1 MLHINNACI
10 AFGTEVLFSG
20 FEMKLEKGETACIV
34 GQSGCGK
41 TSLLNAV
48 MGFVPL
54 YEGTIKVGGTLLD
67 KSTIDLVRRQI
78 AWIPQELALPFEWVK
93 EMVSLPF
100 ELKVNR
106 SVPFSEERLFMCFD
120 ELGLEHELYFKRV
133 NEVSG
138 GQRQRIMLA
147 VAALLNKPLIVIDEP
162 TSALDTGSTDKVL
175 AFFRRQAEKGAA
187 VLAVSHDKDFASG
200 CHYLIEL
207 KTKLVVGTI
216 DISYYNLFVGLLL
229 LAIPFFYLWKF
240 KTGLLKPAVIGT
252 LRMIIQLFFIGIYL
266 KYLFLWNNPWINF
279 LWVIVMIFVAGQTAL
294 VRTGLKRRI
303 LLIPITVGFLC
314 SVILVGLYF
323 IGIVLQLDNIFSAQ
337 YFIPI
342 FGILMGNMLSS
353 NVIALNT
360 YYSGLKR
367 EQQLYRYLLGN
378 GATRQEAQ
386 APFIKQAIIKSFSPL
401 IANIAVM
408 GLVALPGTMIGQ
420 ILGGSSPNVAIK
432 YQMMIMVITFTASM
446 LSLMITISLASRR
459 SFDAYGKLLEVS
471 KEAKK

>member
-106 SVPFSEERLFMCFD
+106 SVPFSEERLFMCSD

-207 KTKLVVGTI
+207 
-216 DISYYNLFVGLLL
+216 
-229 LAIPFFYLWKF
+229 
-240 KTGLLKPAVIGT
+240 
-252 LRMIIQLFFIGIYL
+252 
-266 KYLFLWNNPWINF
+266 
-279 LWVIVMIFVAGQTAL
+279 
-294 VRTGLKRRI
+294 
-303 LLIPITVGFLC
+303 
-314 SVILVGLYF
+314 
-323 IGIVLQLDNIFSAQ
+323 
-337 YFIPI
+337 
-342 FGILMGNMLSS
+342 
-353 NVIALNT
+353 
-360 YYSGLKR
+360 
-367 EQQLYRYLLGN
+367 
-378 GATRQEAQ
+378 
-386 APFIKQAIIKSFSPL
+386 
-401 IANIAVM
+401 
-408 GLVALPGTMIGQ
+408 
-420 ILGGSSPNVAIK
+420 
-432 YQMMIMVITFTASM
+432 
-446 LSLMITISLASRR
+446 
-459 SFDAYGKLLEVS
+459 
-471 KEAKK
+471 

>member
-175 AFFRRQAEKGAA
+175 AFFRRQAEKGAV

-207 KTKLVVGTI
+207 
-216 DISYYNLFVGLLL
+216 
-229 LAIPFFYLWKF
+229 
-240 KTGLLKPAVIGT
+240 
-252 LRMIIQLFFIGIYL
+252 
-266 KYLFLWNNPWINF
+266 
-279 LWVIVMIFVAGQTAL
+279 
-294 VRTGLKRRI
+294 
-303 LLIPITVGFLC
+303 
-314 SVILVGLYF
+314 
-323 IGIVLQLDNIFSAQ
+323 
-337 YFIPI
+337 
-342 FGILMGNMLSS
+342 
-353 NVIALNT
+353 
-360 YYSGLKR
+360 
-367 EQQLYRYLLGN
+367 
-378 GATRQEAQ
+378 
-386 APFIKQAIIKSFSPL
+386 
-401 IANIAVM
+401 
-408 GLVALPGTMIGQ
+408 
-420 ILGGSSPNVAIK
+420 
-432 YQMMIMVITFTASM
+432 
-446 LSLMITISLASRR
+446 
-459 SFDAYGKLLEVS
+459 
-471 KEAKK
+471 

>member
-48 MGFVPL
+48 MGFVPF

-207 KTKLVVGTI
+207 
-216 DISYYNLFVGLLL
+216 
-229 LAIPFFYLWKF
+229 
-240 KTGLLKPAVIGT
+240 
-252 LRMIIQLFFIGIYL
+252 
-266 KYLFLWNNPWINF
+266 
-279 LWVIVMIFVAGQTAL
+279 
-294 VRTGLKRRI
+294 
-303 LLIPITVGFLC
+303 
-314 SVILVGLYF
+314 
-323 IGIVLQLDNIFSAQ
+323 
-337 YFIPI
+337 
-342 FGILMGNMLSS
+342 
-353 NVIALNT
+353 
-360 YYSGLKR
+360 
-367 EQQLYRYLLGN
+367 
-378 GATRQEAQ
+378 
-386 APFIKQAIIKSFSPL
+386 
-401 IANIAVM
+401 
-408 GLVALPGTMIGQ
+408 
-420 ILGGSSPNVAIK
+420 
-432 YQMMIMVITFTASM
+432 
-446 LSLMITISLASRR
+446 
-459 SFDAYGKLLEVS
+459 
-471 KEAKK
+471 

>member
-67 KSTIDLVRRQI
+67 KSTIDLVPRQI

-147 VAALLNKPLIVIDEP
+147 VAALLNRPLIVIDEP

-207 KTKLVVGTI
+207 
-216 DISYYNLFVGLLL
+216 
-229 LAIPFFYLWKF
+229 
-240 KTGLLKPAVIGT
+240 
-252 LRMIIQLFFIGIYL
+252 
-266 KYLFLWNNPWINF
+266 
-279 LWVIVMIFVAGQTAL
+279 
-294 VRTGLKRRI
+294 
-303 LLIPITVGFLC
+303 
-314 SVILVGLYF
+314 
-323 IGIVLQLDNIFSAQ
+323 
-337 YFIPI
+337 
-342 FGILMGNMLSS
+342 
-353 NVIALNT
+353 
-360 YYSGLKR
+360 
-367 EQQLYRYLLGN
+367 
-378 GATRQEAQ
+378 
-386 APFIKQAIIKSFSPL
+386 
-401 IANIAVM
+401 
-408 GLVALPGTMIGQ
+408 
-420 ILGGSSPNVAIK
+420 
-432 YQMMIMVITFTASM
+432 
-446 LSLMITISLASRR
+446 
-459 SFDAYGKLLEVS
+459 
-471 KEAKK
+471 

>member
-175 AFFRRQAEKGAA
+175 ASFRRQAEKGAA

-207 KTKLVVGTI
+207 
-216 DISYYNLFVGLLL
+216 
-229 LAIPFFYLWKF
+229 
-240 KTGLLKPAVIGT
+240 
-252 LRMIIQLFFIGIYL
+252 
-266 KYLFLWNNPWINF
+266 
-279 LWVIVMIFVAGQTAL
+279 
-294 VRTGLKRRI
+294 
-303 LLIPITVGFLC
+303 
-314 SVILVGLYF
+314 
-323 IGIVLQLDNIFSAQ
+323 
-337 YFIPI
+337 
-342 FGILMGNMLSS
+342 
-353 NVIALNT
+353 
-360 YYSGLKR
+360 
-367 EQQLYRYLLGN
+367 
-378 GATRQEAQ
+378 
-386 APFIKQAIIKSFSPL
+386 
-401 IANIAVM
+401 
-408 GLVALPGTMIGQ
+408 
-420 ILGGSSPNVAIK
+420 
-432 YQMMIMVITFTASM
+432 
-446 LSLMITISLASRR
+446 
-459 SFDAYGKLLEVS
+459 
-471 KEAKK
+471 

>member
-175 AFFRRQAEKGAA
+175 AFFRRPAEKGAA
-187 VLAVSHDKDFASG
+187 VLAVSHYKDFASG

-207 KTKLVVGTI
+207 
-216 DISYYNLFVGLLL
+216 
-229 LAIPFFYLWKF
+229 
-240 KTGLLKPAVIGT
+240 
-252 LRMIIQLFFIGIYL
+252 
-266 KYLFLWNNPWINF
+266 
-279 LWVIVMIFVAGQTAL
+279 
-294 VRTGLKRRI
+294 
-303 LLIPITVGFLC
+303 
-314 SVILVGLYF
+314 
-323 IGIVLQLDNIFSAQ
+323 
-337 YFIPI
+337 
-342 FGILMGNMLSS
+342 
-353 NVIALNT
+353 
-360 YYSGLKR
+360 
-367 EQQLYRYLLGN
+367 
-378 GATRQEAQ
+378 
-386 APFIKQAIIKSFSPL
+386 
-401 IANIAVM
+401 
-408 GLVALPGTMIGQ
+408 
-420 ILGGSSPNVAIK
+420 
-432 YQMMIMVITFTASM
+432 
-446 LSLMITISLASRR
+446 
-459 SFDAYGKLLEVS
+459 
-471 KEAKK
+471 

>member
-162 TSALDTGSTDKVL
+162 TSALDTESTDKVL

-207 KTKLVVGTI
+207 
-216 DISYYNLFVGLLL
+216 
-229 LAIPFFYLWKF
+229 
-240 KTGLLKPAVIGT
+240 
-252 LRMIIQLFFIGIYL
+252 
-266 KYLFLWNNPWINF
+266 
-279 LWVIVMIFVAGQTAL
+279 
-294 VRTGLKRRI
+294 
-303 LLIPITVGFLC
+303 
-314 SVILVGLYF
+314 
-323 IGIVLQLDNIFSAQ
+323 
-337 YFIPI
+337 
-342 FGILMGNMLSS
+342 
-353 NVIALNT
+353 
-360 YYSGLKR
+360 
-367 EQQLYRYLLGN
+367 
-378 GATRQEAQ
+378 
-386 APFIKQAIIKSFSPL
+386 
-401 IANIAVM
+401 
-408 GLVALPGTMIGQ
+408 
-420 ILGGSSPNVAIK
+420 
-432 YQMMIMVITFTASM
+432 
-446 LSLMITISLASRR
+446 
-459 SFDAYGKLLEVS
+459 
-471 KEAKK
+471 

>member
-54 YEGTIKVGGTLLD
+54 YEGTIKVSGTLLD

-207 KTKLVVGTI
+207 
-216 DISYYNLFVGLLL
+216 
-229 LAIPFFYLWKF
+229 
-240 KTGLLKPAVIGT
+240 
-252 LRMIIQLFFIGIYL
+252 
-266 KYLFLWNNPWINF
+266 
-279 LWVIVMIFVAGQTAL
+279 
-294 VRTGLKRRI
+294 
-303 LLIPITVGFLC
+303 
-314 SVILVGLYF
+314 
-323 IGIVLQLDNIFSAQ
+323 
-337 YFIPI
+337 
-342 FGILMGNMLSS
+342 
-353 NVIALNT
+353 
-360 YYSGLKR
+360 
-367 EQQLYRYLLGN
+367 
-378 GATRQEAQ
+378 
-386 APFIKQAIIKSFSPL
+386 
-401 IANIAVM
+401 
-408 GLVALPGTMIGQ
+408 
-420 ILGGSSPNVAIK
+420 
-432 YQMMIMVITFTASM
+432 
-446 LSLMITISLASRR
+446 
-459 SFDAYGKLLEVS
+459 
-471 KEAKK
+471 

>member
-147 VAALLNKPLIVIDEP
+147 LAALLNKPLIVIDEP

-207 KTKLVVGTI
+207 
-216 DISYYNLFVGLLL
+216 
-229 LAIPFFYLWKF
+229 
-240 KTGLLKPAVIGT
+240 
-252 LRMIIQLFFIGIYL
+252 
-266 KYLFLWNNPWINF
+266 
-279 LWVIVMIFVAGQTAL
+279 
-294 VRTGLKRRI
+294 
-303 LLIPITVGFLC
+303 
-314 SVILVGLYF
+314 
-323 IGIVLQLDNIFSAQ
+323 
-337 YFIPI
+337 
-342 FGILMGNMLSS
+342 
-353 NVIALNT
+353 
-360 YYSGLKR
+360 
-367 EQQLYRYLLGN
+367 
-378 GATRQEAQ
+378 
-386 APFIKQAIIKSFSPL
+386 
-401 IANIAVM
+401 
-408 GLVALPGTMIGQ
+408 
-420 ILGGSSPNVAIK
+420 
-432 YQMMIMVITFTASM
+432 
-446 LSLMITISLASRR
+446 
-459 SFDAYGKLLEVS
+459 
-471 KEAKK
+471 

>member
-120 ELGLEHELYFKRV
+120 ELGLEHELYFKRL

-207 KTKLVVGTI
+207 
-216 DISYYNLFVGLLL
+216 
-229 LAIPFFYLWKF
+229 
-240 KTGLLKPAVIGT
+240 
-252 LRMIIQLFFIGIYL
+252 
-266 KYLFLWNNPWINF
+266 
-279 LWVIVMIFVAGQTAL
+279 
-294 VRTGLKRRI
+294 
-303 LLIPITVGFLC
+303 
-314 SVILVGLYF
+314 
-323 IGIVLQLDNIFSAQ
+323 
-337 YFIPI
+337 
-342 FGILMGNMLSS
+342 
-353 NVIALNT
+353 
-360 YYSGLKR
+360 
-367 EQQLYRYLLGN
+367 
-378 GATRQEAQ
+378 
-386 APFIKQAIIKSFSPL
+386 
-401 IANIAVM
+401 
-408 GLVALPGTMIGQ
+408 
-420 ILGGSSPNVAIK
+420 
-432 YQMMIMVITFTASM
+432 
-446 LSLMITISLASRR
+446 
-459 SFDAYGKLLEVS
+459 
-471 KEAKK
+471 

>member
-133 NEVSG
+133 NEASG
-138 GQRQRIMLA
+138 GQRQRIMLS

-207 KTKLVVGTI
+207 
-216 DISYYNLFVGLLL
+216 
-229 LAIPFFYLWKF
+229 
-240 KTGLLKPAVIGT
+240 
-252 LRMIIQLFFIGIYL
+252 
-266 KYLFLWNNPWINF
+266 
-279 LWVIVMIFVAGQTAL
+279 
-294 VRTGLKRRI
+294 
-303 LLIPITVGFLC
+303 
-314 SVILVGLYF
+314 
-323 IGIVLQLDNIFSAQ
+323 
-337 YFIPI
+337 
-342 FGILMGNMLSS
+342 
-353 NVIALNT
+353 
-360 YYSGLKR
+360 
-367 EQQLYRYLLGN
+367 
-378 GATRQEAQ
+378 
-386 APFIKQAIIKSFSPL
+386 
-401 IANIAVM
+401 
-408 GLVALPGTMIGQ
+408 
-420 ILGGSSPNVAIK
+420 
-432 YQMMIMVITFTASM
+432 
-446 LSLMITISLASRR
+446 
-459 SFDAYGKLLEVS
+459 
-471 KEAKK
+471 

>member
-106 SVPFSEERLFMCFD
+106 SVPFFFFFLFMCFD

-207 KTKLVVGTI
+207 
-216 DISYYNLFVGLLL
+216 
-229 LAIPFFYLWKF
+229 
-240 KTGLLKPAVIGT
+240 
-252 LRMIIQLFFIGIYL
+252 
-266 KYLFLWNNPWINF
+266 
-279 LWVIVMIFVAGQTAL
+279 
-294 VRTGLKRRI
+294 
-303 LLIPITVGFLC
+303 
-314 SVILVGLYF
+314 
-323 IGIVLQLDNIFSAQ
+323 
-337 YFIPI
+337 
-342 FGILMGNMLSS
+342 
-353 NVIALNT
+353 
-360 YYSGLKR
+360 
-367 EQQLYRYLLGN
+367 
-378 GATRQEAQ
+378 
-386 APFIKQAIIKSFSPL
+386 
-401 IANIAVM
+401 
-408 GLVALPGTMIGQ
+408 
-420 ILGGSSPNVAIK
+420 
-432 YQMMIMVITFTASM
+432 
-446 LSLMITISLASRR
+446 
-459 SFDAYGKLLEVS
+459 
-471 KEAKK
+471 

>member
-133 NEVSG
+133 NEGSG

-207 KTKLVVGTI
+207 
-216 DISYYNLFVGLLL
+216 
-229 LAIPFFYLWKF
+229 
-240 KTGLLKPAVIGT
+240 
-252 LRMIIQLFFIGIYL
+252 
-266 KYLFLWNNPWINF
+266 
-279 LWVIVMIFVAGQTAL
+279 
-294 VRTGLKRRI
+294 
-303 LLIPITVGFLC
+303 
-314 SVILVGLYF
+314 
-323 IGIVLQLDNIFSAQ
+323 
-337 YFIPI
+337 
-342 FGILMGNMLSS
+342 
-353 NVIALNT
+353 
-360 YYSGLKR
+360 
-367 EQQLYRYLLGN
+367 
-378 GATRQEAQ
+378 
-386 APFIKQAIIKSFSPL
+386 
-401 IANIAVM
+401 
-408 GLVALPGTMIGQ
+408 
-420 ILGGSSPNVAIK
+420 
-432 YQMMIMVITFTASM
+432 
-446 LSLMITISLASRR
+446 
-459 SFDAYGKLLEVS
+459 
-471 KEAKK
+471 

>member
-120 ELGLEHELYFKRV
+120 ELGLEHELYFNRV

-138 GQRQRIMLA
+138 GQRQRIMLS

-207 KTKLVVGTI
+207 
-216 DISYYNLFVGLLL
+216 
-229 LAIPFFYLWKF
+229 
-240 KTGLLKPAVIGT
+240 
-252 LRMIIQLFFIGIYL
+252 
-266 KYLFLWNNPWINF
+266 
-279 LWVIVMIFVAGQTAL
+279 
-294 VRTGLKRRI
+294 
-303 LLIPITVGFLC
+303 
-314 SVILVGLYF
+314 
-323 IGIVLQLDNIFSAQ
+323 
-337 YFIPI
+337 
-342 FGILMGNMLSS
+342 
-353 NVIALNT
+353 
-360 YYSGLKR
+360 
-367 EQQLYRYLLGN
+367 
-378 GATRQEAQ
+378 
-386 APFIKQAIIKSFSPL
+386 
-401 IANIAVM
+401 
-408 GLVALPGTMIGQ
+408 
-420 ILGGSSPNVAIK
+420 
-432 YQMMIMVITFTASM
+432 
-446 LSLMITISLASRR
+446 
-459 SFDAYGKLLEVS
+459 
-471 KEAKK
+471 